1 MRHKL
6 VKKSESE
13 WTETET
19 SYARFRKD
27 GILEVL
33 CKDGAEETLDTAK
46 ENLEIGKSLVGDH
59 APVPYLQVFG
69 GVLNVTREAQ
79 RYYAESEDAQKLVTK
94 IALVINSYISR
105 VLGNLFLG
113 LNRPIMPVKLF
124 TDEEKAL
131 DWLQSKAGKA

>member
-1 MRHKL
+1 M
-6 VKKSESE
+6 VKNETE
-13 WTETET
+13 WTESLT
-19 SYARFRKD
+19 SFARFRKD
-27 GILEVL
+27 GILEVR

-46 ENLEIGKSLVGDH
+46 VSMEIGKSLVGDH

-69 GVLNVTREAQ
+69 GVLGVTTEAQ

-94 IALVINSYISR
+94 IALVVNSYVSR

-131 DWLQSKAGKA
+131 DWLQSKVDKA